1 MSYEGSTEVDGGNV
15 PYQEVE
21 ESNDEIEVRDD
32 DQGEGESQTEV
43 TETEGEGEGEGG
55 QKPQLTEKG
64 TKLDPNPL
72 SAAHQQL
79 ANERKLR
86 AQYEQVLSDPALL
99 KRYAKEAGMTLEEA
113 KAEIKDEK
121 AKLYT
126 PDRFKSAQDLA
137 DVLNELQGNF
147 TQVNQTV
154 AQLKE
159 ENQRLRGELT
169 GISGSRQLERVA
181 NNMGNDINAIQSA
194 YPQLNPKSPE
204 YDPEL
209 EKEIGSFYHELDF
222 DPSTGGY
229 RGQYSLAKIT
239 ERFMRV
245 RGEGAKRGSQ
255 QAQTIV
261 KTRQAGRV
269 VTSSKGGSK
278 DTPTASNPGTSIAQ
292 KIAKTLGNG

>member
-32 DQGEGESQTEV
+32 ENEGGEGEAQPTDG
-43 TETEGEGEGEGG
+43 EGEGEGE

-64 TKLDPNPL
+64 TKLDPNPQ
-72 SAAHQQL
+72 SAAYQQL
-79 ANERKLR
+79 ANERRLR
-86 AQYEQVLSDPALL
+86 TQYEQVLSDPVLL
-99 KRYAKEAGMTLEEA
+99 RKFAKEMGLTVEEA
-113 KAEIKDEK
+113 KAEIKDEQK
-121 AKLYT
+121 KLYT
-126 PDRFKSAQDLA
+126 PDKFKSAQDLA
-137 DVLNELQGNF
+137 DALNEMHGEFTKVTQTISQLQ
-147 TQVNQTV
+147 
-154 AQLKE
+154 E
-159 ENQRLRGELT
+159 ENQRLRGELS
-169 GISGSRQLERVA
+169 GINGSRRLEHVA
-181 NNMGNDINAIQSA
+181 STMGNDISTIQST

-229 RGQYSLAKIT
+229 RGQYSLAKIA

-245 RGEGAKRGSQ
+245 RGEGAKKGSQ

>member
-1 MSYEGSTEVDGGNV
+1 MSYEGSTEVDNGNV
-15 PYQEVE
+15 PYQTEDT
-21 ESNDEIEVRDD
+21 SNEEIEVRDD

-43 TETEGEGEGEGG
+43 ETEGEEVEAE
-55 QKPQLTEKG
+55 KPELTEKG

-99 KRYAKEAGMTLEEA
+99 RRYAKEAGITFEEA
-113 KAEIKDEK
+113 KAELKEEK

-126 PDRFKSAQDLA
+126 PDSFKSAQDLA
-137 DVLNELQGNF
+137 DFANNIKSEF
-147 TQVNQTV
+147 EKTT
-154 AQLKE
+154 AE
-159 ENQRLRGELT
+159 IRAENQRLREELS
-169 GISGSRQLERVA
+169 GINGSRRLEQVA
-181 NNMGNDINAIQSA
+181 NTMGSDISTIQGT

-269 VTSSKGGSK
+269 VTSSKGSTK

-292 KIAKTLGNG
+292 KIQRTLGNG

>member
-1 MSYEGSTEVDGGNV
+1 MSYEGSTEVDEGSV
-15 PYQEVE
+15 PFQDTDN
-21 ESNDEIEVRDD
+21 SNEEIEVRDD
-32 DQGEGESQTEV
+32 DQPEGESQPEV
-43 TETEGEGEGEGG
+43 EAEGEAEAE
-55 QKPQLTEKG
+55 KPELTEKG

-79 ANERKLR
+79 ANERRLR

-99 KRYAKEAGMTLEEA
+99 KRYAKEAGMSLEEA
-113 KAEIKDEK
+113 KAELKEEK
-121 AKLYT
+121 AKTYT
-126 PDRFKSAQDLA
+126 PDSFKSAQDLA
-137 DVLNELQGNF
+137 DFANDMKSEF
-147 TQVNQTV
+147 EKTT
-154 AQLKE
+154 AE
-159 ENQRLRGELT
+159 IRAENQRLQAELA
-169 GISGSRQLERVA
+169 GINGSRQMEKVA
-181 NNMGNDINAIQSA
+181 TTMGNDINAIRSA

-209 EKEIGSFYHELDF
+209 EKEVGSFYHELDF

-229 RGQYSLAKIT
+229 RGQHSLAKIA

-245 RGEGAKRGSQ
+245 RGEGAKKGSQ

-278 DTPTASNPGTSIAQ
+278 ETQTSSDPGTSIAQ
-292 KIAKTLGNG
+292 KIAKTLGNE

>member
-1 MSYEGSTEVDGGNV
+1 MSYEGSTEVDNGSV
-15 PYQEVE
+15 PYQGVE

-43 TETEGEGEGEGG
+43 TEVEGEGEGEG
-55 QKPQLTEKG
+55 QPQLTEKG

-79 ANERKLR
+79 ANERRLR

-99 KRYAKEAGMTLEEA
+99 RRYAKEAGISFEEA
-113 KAEIKDEK
+113 KAELKEEK

-126 PDRFKSAQDLA
+126 PDSFKSAQDLA
-137 DVLNELQGNF
+137 DFANNMKSEF
-147 TQVNQTV
+147 EKTT
-154 AQLKE
+154 AE
-159 ENQRLRGELT
+159 IRAENQRLRQELS
-169 GISGSRQLERVA
+169 GINGSRQLERVA
-181 NNMGNDINAIQSA
+181 SSMGSDINAIQSA

>member
-32 DQGEGESQTEV
+32 ENEGGEGEAQPTDG
-43 TETEGEGEGEGG
+43 EGEGEGE

-64 TKLDPNPL
+64 TKLDPNPQ
-72 SAAHQQL
+72 SAAYQQL
-79 ANERKLR
+79 ANERRLR
-86 AQYEQVLSDPALL
+86 TQYEQVLSDPVLL
-99 KRYAKEAGMTLEEA
+99 RKFAKEMGLTVEEA
-113 KAEIKDEK
+113 KAEIKDEQK
-121 AKLYT
+121 KLYT
-126 PDRFKSAQDLA
+126 PDKFKSAQDLA
-137 DVLNELQGNF
+137 DALNEMEGRF
-147 TQVNQTV
+147 TQVNQTITS
-154 AQLKE
+154 LRE
-159 ENQRLRGELT
+159 ENQRLRGELS
-169 GISGSRQLERVA
+169 GINGSRRLEHVA
-181 NNMGNDINAIQSA
+181 STMGNDISTIQST

-222 DPSTGGY
+222 DPQTGGY
-229 RGQYSLAKIT
+229 RGQYSLAKIA

-245 RGEGAKRGSQ
+245 RGEGAKKGSQ

-278 DTPTASNPGTSIAQ
+278 DTPTTSNPGTSIAQ